1 MPYLGIFWIEFLKN
15 CCHISNQHI
24 PISLI
29 LKFCDKQKNKKRIQS
44 RTKYFTWVFLGLN
57 FKKLFSYLKSART
70 NLSNCKILRE
80 NKNA

>member
-15 CCHISNQHI
+15 CYHILNQHI
-24 PISLI
+24 QISLI

-44 RTKYFTWVFLGLN
+44 RTKYFIWVFLGLN

-70 NLSNCKILRE
+70 KLSNCKILRE